1 MAQSEAAFNNGL
13 RVMFDS
19 AWAPGAIHVSMF
31 FQELVFEGR
40 TLLEMSSVSTSSC
53 HSSHVER
60 FTTLAV
66 APSQVHFGQTSG
78 WHLDERQKISA
89 FHTGC
94 SLMTHMIEVG
104 SNVACGFLSDG
115 AIQHDSLYERV

>member
-31 FQELVFEGR
+31 FQELVFERR

-53 HSSHVER
+53 HSSHAER

-66 APSQVHFGQTSG
+66 DKDEHILKCTLAKHVAFRRAPKKAVRSTQVAPS
-78 WHLDERQKISA
+78 
-89 FHTGC
+89 
-94 SLMTHMIEVG
+94 
-104 SNVACGFLSDG
+104 
-115 AIQHDSLYERV
+115 